1 MSVNKYYPPLSSIVH
16 IDKLPEQFS
25 FIKGSLSSILNK
37 ILVKSY
43 RTSRNELGD
52 KTVTN
57 LTLRTYNELSF
68 DLPGC
73 GLSLILN
80 PPEHEIA
87 PGVSE
92 FEILIN
98 SHNGILNLLRT
109 ESIANFSFEPKAYFD
124 LILQFLGL
132 SYTDLYEQAVYCCTF
147 DYKLASLIDEIN
159 SFYSL
164 SPAISIIETG
174 ILRDDIDILLIAISS
189 HEQLKSQEKDA
200 SNVIFD
206 VFINYSNPND
216 DTPVETRLNA
226 LFTNQLGESPIDRI
240 KQMLIPRYEVII
252 KNLGL
257 AIEFPNTYLKPIDPK
272 TNKPYLDTTKK
283 SMLRFI
289 AGTLKFSTEYGIE
302 FEDESAFSFDKSEIA
317 NTGIMVSFS
326 HAKLDLSK
334 NSSIAEATAAGYDES
349 FVGVFVAEAEID
361 LPLKWNHNADD
372 STAVIKGY
380 NLLIGSGGFSGKLE
394 LSAKEGISTKPL
406 IKVKLGKFDVELDS
420 FSLTFHKDSVTACSI
435 KGALTI
441 PGFYNSE
448 GKSATIAITVSFDA
462 KGNFEIM
469 ACEKKGILITYKNNN
484 EPVYSYNMKELAF
497 GKKDDDYFIE
507 TSGTLHFDENTPVAK
522 LLSGDFELNKLR
534 IWEDGKIELDGG
546 TIPLPKGTKVKLGPV
561 TVFITAIH
569 FGSTQRSG
577 RKYNY
582 FGFDGGVNINPGGVD
597 ARGTGIKYCYTV
609 DGGKFDSYI
618 SIDSFSIDIIIPS
631 SAKPEDATVLIHGWV
646 SITNETL
653 DGGTTPVV
661 APDGTVKNETKTV
674 NIKVYAGGISIIL
687 PKVKLAAYADMK
699 YSPDVPAWIIDM
711 GLELPGPIPLGPSGL
726 GIYGFRGLVG
736 QRYVA
741 TKQAAKLSDEATWFD
756 YYKAPPK
763 EGICVQKFQPPFGPN
778 GFGKGFSV
786 GAGVSLATSADG
798 GNAFSCKLFLLLSLP
813 EILIFEGKAN
823 MLSTRV
829 GLTSEDPPF
838 FAYLA
843 ISSQS
848 VETGFGLNYK
858 IPKDTGDILDLYVQM
873 EAAFFFHNPKAW
885 YVHFGTK
892 EKPIVAKVISFLTGQ
907 SYLMLSAMGIEA
919 GASCEFNFTKKYL
932 GGSLTASVMSYT
944 RMSGHISFQRPQIGA
959 QASIGGSVD
968 VRIFGCSFYLGF
980 DCSLS
985 IELPHPFYIEGSAML
1000 EVRVKILF
1008 KKVKKKFQVEFR
1020 WEKSKD
1026 EPNDF
1031 IIPLEAHNDLDPA
1044 KIICP
1049 VKALNIISNELFY
1062 VRYLDQSEPET
1073 WTEWPEIDNYVIPM
1087 DSYIDIE
1094 FTKPVYPN
1102 NVTEK
1107 IGGVAALAESYK
1119 ESIPP
1124 EKINYQSTHSY
1135 AVEDISV
1142 YCLNDNKK
1150 WVEYF
1155 PYQAMMSHED
1165 FACDK
1170 SQLTQLGQWQIQSEG
1185 EYKRIRLLAQSVF
1198 SYMDPGLKGWVKP
1211 QEYGITP
1218 SSLFCVGI
1226 EKKPQYA
1233 NWSTIEAG
1241 TKVHDGYE
1249 NSKIDASKIVYY
1261 KFLNEGSG
1269 TIQYK
1274 DNNYNIEKSLYFNG
1288 KSTLR
1293 IKLPDSSAYTRL
1305 KLYTCCKYVTIT
1317 YYQIETFGF
1326 IKGKKQI
1333 KQEKKSKYELLA
1345 PLVYSDKFKPVDFIE
1360 IEPVQADAT
1369 LINTKQN
1376 QIDELKSL
1384 LYSSELEDEVA
1395 IIAQIALLQQEID
1408 NENANAYDGFS
1419 IDKTKLNNQIESLQA
1434 LLNRLTNSRDLNLRE
1449 ATRLKLIYDTAKAKM
1464 DSCCDTMLT
1473 PPQSTDRT
1481 TCITNLQNLLPIDTS
1496 LDEVEHDY
1504 NAFKASLQILS
1515 DGLNRC
1521 KETYTLNIDAL
1532 CTNAHGFLANT
1543 LEKSTIHQNNVD
1555 SLNKEISKV
1564 LSELEELHKLTTA
1577 PENETL
1583 PSNVDKNCT
1592 ILHEVEWM
1600 SLKDFTINEEM
1611 PGKDAIQKSY
1621 LQTVNAIKNN
1631 VSPVWRPG
1639 MKYILSIKVSD
1650 TLKNNSKSVERFNF
1664 GFKTARPVGF
1674 FQVDYDEV
1682 AKNLVDAKNV
1692 PYRSNY
1698 VKDIEHPNIYKL
1710 TSLRDYIDYGRSYP
1724 NADGNLLKAKPL
1736 YYKNT
1741 ALQLFYVKSFV
1752 YNLFANWPQNNA
1764 LGLKELNG
1772 KMEIVI
1778 KDPIEEIEIANPLG
1792 PNIVSKTIPTSNI
1805 KWKKDNGASAP
1816 KSISVWDIMQNP
1828 QKYKPDYKTNDSYC
1842 WDKGGETIVPAWI
1855 STTVT
1860 FDFLKPSKLYTALF
1874 NNVFEKKTSEVHRYV
1889 FQTSRYADLADQIES
1904 YLIHGE
1910 NSNIKEAVFDLSIA
1924 KLEQNKST
1932 ILKLINRIKTD
1943 NNYLDST
1950 YIDPFDCLIEG
1961 VFKMNPLPPALNTEI
1976 NIVKNESGKVKG
1988 LLIRNPEPFIDPKLP
2003 DTEKALFCSIINV
2016 NTTESQ
2022 ANKDFKCLFSK
2033 DCAQFFIT
2041 DINSFELTNKLIR
2054 LQFTSVCW
2062 DGSENKYITDQIYLT
2077 NNITIF

>member
-1 MSVNKYYPPLSSIVH
+1 MSVNNIYPPLSRLLSIDD
-16 IDKLPEQFS
+16 IPDSLS
-25 FIKGSLSSILNK
+25 FISGGINSVLNK
-37 ILVKSY
+37 IYY
-43 RTSRNELGD
+43 REYYPEKTALGD
-52 KTVTN
+52 AAN
-57 LTLRTYNELSF
+57 Y
-68 DLPGC
+68 
-73 GLSLILN
+73 SLILVIYERLAFEIPGTNGFTFVLN
-80 PPEHEIA
+80 PGLEVEGFKTTEIPITLGYKLEIVKYIKGLSPDKFAADPLTYFNCLLEIA
-87 PGVSE
+87 
-92 FEILIN
+92 
-98 SHNGILNLLRT
+98 
-109 ESIANFSFEPKAYFD
+109 
-124 LILQFLGL
+124 GL
-132 SYTDLYEQAVYCCTF
+132 SYSQILEGVITALLGD
-147 DYKLASLIDEIN
+147 DEPIQKFITNFNNKYTSSTLTLN
-159 SFYSL
+159 SGKDSNPY
-164 SPAISIIETG
+164 
-174 ILRDDIDILLIAISS
+174 IDIAIQIEESEIDTLS
-189 HEQLKSQEKDA
+189 
-200 SNVIFD
+200 VIFD
-206 VFINYSNPND
+206 DYISSINVDESLSRLKQVFVKWFD
-216 DTPVETRLNA
+216 DFEFEDILKK
-226 LFTNQLGESPIDRI
+226 L
-240 KQMLIPRYEVII
+240 LIPQLTASI
-252 KNLGL
+252 KELSVAL
-257 AIEFPNTYLKPIDPK
+257 EFPTSILKPVDPK
-272 TNKPYLDTTKK
+272 ISK
-283 SMLRFI
+283 SQLTFKI
-289 AGTLKFSTEYGIE
+289 GSLLFSTENGLI
-302 FEDESAFSFDKSEIA
+302 FEDQNTFEFTKSEIA
-317 NTGIMVSFS
+317 NTGLIISFS
-326 HAKLDLSK
+326 NAKVDFSRIT
-334 NSSIAEATAAGYDES
+334 NIPEATAAGYSDD
-349 FVGVFVAEAEID
+349 FVGVFIAEAEID
-361 LPLKWNHNADD
+361 LPAKWNHDKSNKN
-372 STAVIKGY
+372 SAVIKGR
-380 NLLIGSGGFSGKLE
+380 NLIIGNGGFSGTIGLE
-394 LSAKEGISTKPL
+394 GGDGL
-406 IKVKLGKFDVELDS
+406 IKVKLGKFEVELNA

-435 KGALTI
+435 KGSLTI
-441 PGFYNSE
+441 PQFKQKDAITGE
-448 GKSATIAITVSFDA
+448 EVDAKIAITVSFDA

-469 ACEKKGILITYKNNN
+469 ACDKNGFLITYKNDDK
-484 EPVYSYNMKELAF
+484 PVYSYNMKELAF

-507 TSGTLHFDENTPVAK
+507 TSGTLHFDESTPVAK

-569 FGSTQRSG
+569 FGSTQRG
-577 RKYNY
+577 DRKYNY

-609 DGGKFDSYI
+609 DGGSFDSYI

-631 SAKPEDATVLIHGWV
+631 SAKPEDATVLISGWV

-653 DGGTTPVV
+653 DGGTTPVI

-843 ISSQS
+843 ISSKS

-1008 KKVKKKFQVEFR
+1008 KKVNKKFQVEFR

-1026 EPNDF
+1026 EPNEY
-1031 IIPLEAHNDLDPA
+1031 IIPLEAHNDLDPT

-1049 VKALNIISNELFY
+1049 VKALNIVSNENFDVL
-1062 VRYLDQSEPET
+1062 YLDQSEPET
-1073 WTEWPEIDNYVIPM
+1073 WEEWLKIDDYVIPM

-1094 FTKPVYPN
+1094 FTKPVYPS
-1102 NVTEK
+1102 NVNDK

-1269 TIQYK
+1269 TIEHK

-1345 PLVYSDKFKPVDFIE
+1345 PLVYSDKLKPVDFIE

-1434 LLNRLTNSRDLNLRE
+1434 LLNRLTSSRDLNLRE

-1496 LDEVEHDY
+1496 LDEVERDY

-1555 SLNKEISKV
+1555 SINKEISKV

-1577 PENETL
+1577 PDNETL
-1583 PSNVDKNCT
+1583 PNNVDKNCT

-1650 TLKNNSKSVERFNF
+1650 TLKNNSKLVERFNF

-1816 KSISVWDIMQNP
+1816 KSISVWDIMQHP

-1874 NNVFEKKTSEVHRYV
+1874 NNVFEGSTSEVHRYV

-1910 NSNIKEAVFDLSIA
+1910 NSNIKEAVFDLPIS
-1924 KLEQNKST
+1924 KLEQNKSI
-1932 ILKLINRIKTD
+1932 ILKLINRTQTD

-2003 DTEKALFCSIINV
+2003 DTEKAMFCSIVNV

-2062 DGSENKYITDQIYLT
+2062 DGSENKYITDQTYLT